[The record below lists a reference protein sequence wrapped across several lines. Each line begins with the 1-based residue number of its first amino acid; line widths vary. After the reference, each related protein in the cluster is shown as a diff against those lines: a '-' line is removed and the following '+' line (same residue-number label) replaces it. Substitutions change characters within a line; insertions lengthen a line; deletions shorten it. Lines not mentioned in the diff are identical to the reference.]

1 MSLSFNL
8 RYVDYMHVVIHRS
21 FPLCSFYLKKTK
33 TETKNNFKIEEKIEK
48 KHLPLKLPS
57 SKIFNRLI
65 V

>member
-48 KHLPLKLPS
+48 KTPS
-57 SKIFNRLI
+57 SQIT